1 MPSLDAHL
9 PSWQALNDR
18 HPCTALLVGNGASRA
33 VWKPFGYF
41 SLFEEAQRVRHKA
54 LGVSDQALFKS
65 LGTELFE
72 PVLSTLNTTVRA
84 NAALAI
90 NSTAPLNRYYSIKEA
105 LIHATRAVHLP
116 WTRVPSD
123 TLATINQALRS
134 YRNVYTSNYD
144 LLLPW
149 AVNQAPEGFATLFDE
164 QGFFDVRRTATEG
177 IRIVHLHGGLHLL
190 KLPDGTTR
198 QRSAECAELLEGFA
212 VNIPGKCRC
221 SSTRA
226 AAKKN
231 CAPSAPRTTC
241 RGVGPTVRG
250 TRGPMPVR
258 PAPDASD
265 QHLLEAIRQAR
276 PTHLSIA
283 IRPLSEASIINQ
295 KQHFMQRFADLPER
309 PCTSST
315 PPATRWATRRWR
327 SWGRQNTPDPDECST
342 CHGLLYTPRQVKRRA
357 THPDATTSPGNAP
370 SRHRTPSAAR
380 SWPAM
385 RCCPRLPALD
395 RQNHLVLVGVLRGDE
410 LEHLGLVAAGLEVK
424 GA

>member
-18 HPCTALLVGNGASRA
+18 HPCTALLLGNGASRA

-105 LIHATRAVHLP
+105 LIHATRAVHIP
-116 WTRVPSD
+116 WALMPSN

-149 AVNQAPEGFATLFDE
+149 AVSQAPEGFATLFDE
-164 QGFFDVRRTATEG
+164 QGFFDVRRTASEG
-177 IRIVHLHGGLHLL
+177 TRVVHLHGGLHLL

-198 QRSAECAELLEGFA
+198 QRSAECAELLDGFA
-212 VNIPGKCRC
+212 VNIPGEVPLFVNESRSEEKL
-221 SSTRA
+221 RA
-226 AAKKN
+226 IRASDYLSWGLGQLAGEREGL
-231 CAPSAPRTTC
+231 CLF
-241 RGVGPTVRG
+241 GQHL
-250 TRGPMPVR
+250 
-258 PAPDASD
+258 DASD

-276 PTHLSIA
+276 PAHLSIA

-295 KQHFMQRFADLPER
+295 KQHFMQRFADLPG
-309 PCTSST
+309 T
-315 PPATRWATRRWR
+315 PVHFFDAA
-327 SWGRQNTPDPDECST
+327 S
-342 CHGLLYTPRQVKRRA
+342 
-357 THPDATTSPGNAP
+357 HPLGN
-370 SRHRTPSAAR
+370 
-380 SWPAM
+380 
-385 RCCPRLPALD
+385 PALA
-395 RQNHLVLVGVLRGDE
+395 VAVPA
-410 LEHLGLVAAGLEVK
+410 EHIRRR
-424 GA
+424 